1 VSSDTHG
8 VLANG
13 PHLLV
18 SLADHPCGNGIVDGG
33 EACDDGNR
41 FPSDCC
47 GSTCAYEPA
56 TTACARDGDVCTFD
70 RCNATG
76 VCEHVLEPQLSC
88 RPAVGP
94 GKSTLRMSAAADPT
108 KRRLDWKSNGA
119 ARELWDLN
127 GFTFFVQGPPI
138 VPDMAMCVY
147 DSAGLVMR
155 ATPHGSVLCGSQQCW
170 TSGKA
175 IRYADRAATADGL
188 ERIDIQ
194 RTRDG
199 EGKTQVK
206 GRGAGLPLPTL
217 PVVNL
222 PLTVQLGTT
231 DGGCWTATYSSP
243 QKNIGAQFKA
253 KSD

>member
-1 VSSDTHG
+1 
-8 VLANG
+8 
-13 PHLLV
+13 
-18 SLADHPCGNGIVDGG
+18 
-33 EACDDGNR
+33 
-41 FPSDCC
+41 
-47 GSTCAYEPA
+47 
-56 TTACARDGDVCTFD
+56 
-70 RCNATG
+70 
-76 VCEHVLEPQLSC
+76 
-88 RPAVGP
+88 
-94 GKSTLRMSAAADPT
+94 
-108 KRRLDWKSNGA
+108 
-119 ARELWDLN
+119 
-127 GFTFFVQGPPI
+127 
-138 VPDMAMCVY
+138 MAMCVY